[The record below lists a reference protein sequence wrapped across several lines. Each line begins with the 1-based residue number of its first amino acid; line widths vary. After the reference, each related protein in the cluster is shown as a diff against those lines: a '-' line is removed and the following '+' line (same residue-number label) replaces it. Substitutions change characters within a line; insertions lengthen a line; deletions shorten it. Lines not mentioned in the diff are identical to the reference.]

1 MHAAIAVG
9 NLGHHYPDRADD
21 YAERLAAIA
30 DDEDPDVRVAVAIAL
45 SQLPTEAATPTLQA
59 LAEDHN
65 PDVAETAAEALQG
78 RGGGGADPGPQRPD
92 QNPYSSSGTDTDNP
106 YASSGTQ
113 GASDDPYS

>member
-92 QNPYSSSGTDTDNP
+92 QNPYSSSGT
-106 YASSGTQ
+106 Q